1 MRAYSI
7 TDECIGCGLCARNCP
22 VGAISGER
30 KEQHVID
37 ADACVRC
44 GQCGR
49 LCPKE
54 AVRDSEGNAVAR
66 VKKDQ
71 WMHPV
76 FNRDCVGC
84 SLCSHICPQSAITM
98 K

>member
-1 MRAYSI
+1 MTAYSI
-7 TDECIGCGLCARNCP
+7 TDACIGCGMCARNCP

-37 ADACVRC
+37 PDVCVRC

-54 AVRDSEGNAVAR
+54 AILDPDRNPVAR
-66 VKKDQ
+66 VPKDQ

-84 SLCSHICPQSAITM
+84 SLCGINCPKHCLEIE
-98 K
+98 